1 MGDAFQTPGLT
12 VQQRPAKRMA
22 ARLEGMLV
30 VDEAAN
36 CLVVDKAGRHI
47 DVAWPPGFS
56 AAVRGGSIVLI
67 DTSGQPVAKL
77 GDTVVLGGG
86 YIPPSAAHATSCTA
100 SKRVFAAHSLTLLSE

>member
-1 MGDAFQTPGLT
+1 MGDALETPGLT
-12 VQQRPAKRMA
+12 VQQHPAKGMD

-36 CLVVDKAGRHI
+36 CLVVHKAGRHI

-56 AAVRGGSIVLI
+56 AAVREGSIVLI
-67 DTSGQPVAKL
+67 DTSGQTVAKL

-86 YIPPSAAHATSCTA
+86 YVPPSAAHATACTG
-100 SKRVFAAHSLTLLSE
+100 SERVFAASSLRLLSV

>member
-1 MGDAFQTPGLT
+1 MGDPLQTPGLT
-12 VQQRPAKRMA
+12 VQRRPAKRMA
-22 ARLEGMLV
+22 ARLEGILG
-30 VDEAAN
+30 VDVAAN
-36 CLVVDKAGRHI
+36 CLVVHNGGRRI

-56 AAVRGGSIVLI
+56 AAVRDGSIVLI
-67 DTSGQPVAKL
+67 DPSGQTFAKL